1 MVAPSL
7 FTKSVAGRIICIRQK
22 DGSEYWLS
30 NPDPGTDPVLDAA
43 HTKRQNQ
50 SVQCIQCFSGCDLIF
65 NKTERNSELLPLS
78 VGIII

>member
-1 MVAPSL
+1 MHQ
-7 FTKSVAGRIICIRQK
+7 TE

-30 NPDPGTDPVLDAA
+30 NPDLGTDPVLNAA

-50 SVQCIQCFSGCDLIF
+50 RVSSVISGFSGNAPIF
-65 NKTERNSELLPLS
+65 KKTGRNIELLQLS